1 MFHIVYKIINNINNK
16 VYIGKHSTNNIDDGY
31 MGSGKIILR
40 SIDKYGVDNFTK
52 IILKTFDCEEDAY
65 EYESLI
71 VNENFVS
78 SKNTYNLKV
87 GGEGG
92 SVKGT
97 KRSETTR
104 RNISDSLKGKPKSNE
119 HKQKL
124 SDAKAGKPSNR
135 KGVPSTFKGIE
146 RTHDVKKKIS
156 DSWDERPI
164 SVCIHC
170 GKSSKNAATIKRWH
184 NDNCK
189 HKPDSV

>member
-31 MGSGKIILR
+31 MGYGKIILR

-78 SKNTYNLKV
+78 SKNTYNLKI

-124 SDAKAGKPSNR
+124 SDAKVREA
-135 KGVPSTFKGIE
+135 
-146 RTHDVKKKIS
+146 
-156 DSWDERPI
+156 
-164 SVCIHC
+164 
-170 GKSSKNAATIKRWH
+170 
-184 NDNCK
+184 
-189 HKPDSV
+189 